1 MLHFPLI
8 ILPHLIQGWPT
19 CGFKATARYWVIE
32 VDSHNGNTAYYWQ
45 HTAGVR
51 ITFFIST
58 SMWEEA
64 LRGFWDQQLPTSFGT
79 QLSTQL
85 HPFPCWV
92 LGPPGTYC
100 CFLPG
105 RYLLKNP
112 SPYLK
117 YWVGVWHLL
126 DIGSFI
132 LFFFLR
138 CSWGQ
143 EFWVP
148 MILVSCILE
157 SLIWVQVE
165 LSHITRSGNRFSLQL
180 PHELVYVWKRQQRS
194 YVRRKLLRLLS
205 QVLKN

>member
-1 MLHFPLI
+1 MHSLNCQIRLSINLFLLRKMLHFPLI

-132 LFFFLR
+132 LFFF
-138 CSWGQ
+138 
-143 EFWVP
+143 FFK
-148 MILVSCILE
+148 M
-157 SLIWVQVE
+157 
-165 LSHITRSGNRFSLQL
+165 
-180 PHELVYVWKRQQRS
+180 
-194 YVRRKLLRLLS
+194 LLRPRVLS
-205 QVLKN
+205 SHDFS